1 MQTADATELRRVCP
15 GRIVVSDCS
24 LLDFETRAMLTIE
37 LLSWLA
43 GMVGVGTEGRVRLLH
58 RAQLHEKGLTAI
70 DSARVYRPARLAD
83 ALL

>member
-1 MQTADATELRRVCP
+1 
-15 GRIVVSDCS
+15 
-24 LLDFETRAMLTIE
+24 MLTIE

-58 RAQLHEKGLTAI
+58 RAQLHKKGLTAI
-70 DSARVYRPARLAD
+70 DSARVYRPVPLAD